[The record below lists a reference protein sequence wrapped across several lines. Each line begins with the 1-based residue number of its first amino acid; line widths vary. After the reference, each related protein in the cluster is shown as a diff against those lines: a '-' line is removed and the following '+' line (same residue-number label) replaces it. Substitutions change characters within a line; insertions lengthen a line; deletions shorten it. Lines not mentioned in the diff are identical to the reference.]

1 MSKFTGQDRNVNEDI
16 FEEKLEDYIGNSPFT
31 SVDKL
36 NNFTKYITRQSLS
49 RFLCKYEIFKKAL
62 NIDGSIIE
70 CGVLFGGGVMSFAQL
85 SAIFEPVNYTRKI
98 IAFDSFKGFPSLSE
112 KDKKS
117 KSVYAKEEGLSVDS
131 YNDLLKS
138 IELFDMNRPV
148 GHVPKVELVRGD
160 ANITIPKYIEDNPH
174 VVVSLLYLD
183 FDVYEPTKT
192 ALKYFIPRMPKG
204 SIIAFDELNS
214 PHWPG
219 ETIAVL
225 EELSL
230 KDYKIERF
238 PFNSYTSYTVQG

>member
-1 MSKFTGQDRNVNEDI
+1 MNKN
-16 FEEKLEDYIGNSPFT
+16 
-31 SVDKL
+31 
-36 NNFTKYITRQSLS
+36 
-49 RFLCKYEIFKKAL
+49 
-62 NIDGSIIE
+62 
-70 CGVLFGGGVMSFAQL
+70 
-85 SAIFEPVNYTRKI
+85 
-98 IAFDSFKGFPSLSE
+98 LSE

-148 GHVPKVELVRGD
+148 GHVPKVELVKGD

-238 PFNSYTSYTVQG
+238 PFNSYISYTVRG